1 MPKLSIITV
10 TYQAE
15 RYIEKTLQSISEQ
28 TYQDFE
34 FILVDGESTDK
45 TLDIAKEYASRIDKI
60 IIEKDEGLYDA
71 MNKGLENASGDFV
84 WFINAGDYLTSKDLI
99 AQLVPY
105 LTDTTDVVYSDTY
118 FVNKEGV
125 VRGLRSVLTPHKL
138 PEKLTWQSMEKGMLV
153 CHQSFIARR
162 SIAPHY
168 LLSNLSA
175 DLDWEIIVLKQSKK
189 NVFFPV
195 PLSYYLEGGISN
207 QNLKRSLL
215 DRCEVLV
222 KHFGIFRTLKNHLL
236 ILLRGAAKIIKEKK
250 VYW

>member
-15 RYIEKTLQSISEQ
+15 RYIEKTLKSISEQ
-28 TYQDFE
+28 TNQDFE
-34 FILVDGESTDK
+34 FILVDGESLDN
-45 TLDIAKEYASRIDKI
+45 TLEIAKKYSSRIDKL

-99 AQLVPY
+99 ASLIPY

-118 FVNKEGV
+118 FVNIQGT
-125 VRGLRSVLTPHKL
+125 VRGLRSNLTPHKL
-138 PEKLTWQSMEKGMLV
+138 PEKLTWESMDKGMLV
-153 CHQSFIARR
+153 CHQSFIARK
-162 SIAPHY
+162 SITPHY

-175 DLDWEIIVLKQSKK
+175 DLDWEIIVLKQAKTV
-189 NVFFPV
+189 VFFPI

-207 QNLKRSLL
+207 QNLKRSLI
-215 DRCEVLV
+215 DRYDVLI
-222 KHFGIFRTLKNHLL
+222 KHFGVFRTLKNHVI
-236 ILLRGAAKIIKEKK
+236 ILLRGLSKIIREGK

>member
-10 TYQAE
+10 TFQAE

-28 TYQDFE
+28 TCQDFE
-34 FILVDGESTDK
+34 FILVDGESTDR
-45 TLDIAKEYASRIDKI
+45 TIEIAKKYGNRIDKL

-71 MNKGLENASGDFV
+71 MNKGLENATGDFV
-84 WFINAGDYLTSKDLI
+84 WFVNAGDYLTSKDLVNK
-99 AQLVPY
+99 LLPY
-105 LTDTTDVVYSDTY
+105 LSDDSDVVYSDTY
-118 FVNKEGV
+118 FVNKAGQ
-125 VRGLRSVLTPHKL
+125 VRGLRSELTPHKL
-138 PEKLTWQSMEKGMLV
+138 PEKLTWEAMEMGMLV

-162 SIAPHY
+162 SITPHY

-175 DLDWEIIVLKQSKK
+175 DLDWEIIILKQAKAT
-189 NVFFPV
+189 VFFPT

-207 QNLKRSLL
+207 QNLKRSLI
-215 DRCEVLV
+215 DRYEVLI

-236 ILLRGAAKIIKEKK
+236 ILFRGICKIIRDGR

>member
-34 FILVDGESTDK
+34 FILVDGESTDR
-45 TLDIAKEYASRIDKI
+45 TLDIAKEYASRIDKL

-175 DLDWEIIVLKQSKK
+175 DLDWEIIVLKQSKT
-189 NVFFPV
+189 NVFFPI

-215 DRCEVLV
+215 DRYEVLV

-236 ILLRGAAKIIKEKK
+236 ILLRGITKIIKEKK

>member
-34 FILVDGESTDK
+34 FILVDGESSDK
-45 TLDIAKEYASRIDKI
+45 TIDIAKKYASRIDKL

-84 WFINAGDYLTSKDLI
+84 WFINAGDYLTSNDLI

-118 FVNKEGV
+118 FVTKYGT
-125 VRGLRSVLTPHKL
+125 VRGLRSELTPHKL
-138 PEKLTWQSMEKGMLV
+138 PEKLTWESMEKGMLV

-162 SIAPHY
+162 SITPHY

-175 DLDWEIIVLKQSKK
+175 DLDWEIIVLKQAKT
-189 NVFFPV
+189 NVFFPT

-207 QNLKRSLL
+207 QNLKRSLI
-215 DRCEVLV
+215 DRFDVLV
-222 KHFGIFRTLKNHLL
+222 KHFGIFRTLKNHL
-236 ILLRGAAKIIKEKK
+236 IIFLRGITKIIKERK